1 MEGEIMPHN
10 WIYDDDVIAC
20 YLCKY
25 GLNYED
31 NGLLFDIDTIG
42 SKLGMG
48 AGSLRARVGN
58 FNYLNGKGNFCNAA
72 KLSKKVFEEFKEISQ
87 MSHLKKA
94 KEILGLPH

>member
-1 MEGEIMPHN
+1 MEGEIMTHN

-58 FNYLNGKGNFCNAA
+58 FNYLNGIGNFCNAA
-72 KLSKKVFEEFKEISQ
+72 KLSKRVFEEFKDVSKTN
-87 MSHLKKA
+87 HLKRA